1 MVFGKWTATC
11 KRMNLGPYHIPYTK
25 INSEWSKNLNTRPGT
40 IELLEENR
48 EDKLSDTGVGN
59 VFFFFFFFDLT
70 IKGEATKEKKKEIK
84 QKQTREPKSFSSPG
98 YVNS

>member
-48 EDKLSDTGVGN
+48 EDKPSDTGVGN
-59 VFFFFFFFDLT
+59 VFFFFDLT
-70 IKGEATKEKKKEIK
+70 IKGEATKEKKKRNK
-84 QKQTREPKSFSSPG
+84 TKTD
-98 YVNS
+98 